1 MLYFKNGVD
10 DYVIQLADE
19 VKGSRDK
26 YKALAKQA
34 GYFSR
39 EYYDEVKEHVD
50 FVYHFLKRINAK
62 FFT

>member
-1 MLYFKNGVD
+1 M
-10 DYVIQLADE
+10 AEE
-19 VKGSRDK
+19 VKASSDK

-39 EYYDEVKEHVD
+39 EYYDEIKEHVD
-50 FVYHFLKRINAK
+50 YVYPFLKRINSK